1 MEALARLLYRV
12 TYDRVAYEPI
22 RADFLRWYEEC
33 YGAIEVDMESD
44 NSQLVTMALEARSEA
59 CNYEPD
65 APGYNQLKT
74 LNEAEEVVRYF
85 AVWASIF
92 CWPTAILLFL
102 TGGLGYVYDYL
113 QLFPILIWLAVGG
126 VFFVAG
132 SVYPFYYL
140 LSRTLAAN
148 AELIRQYN
156 EELVIPIARITSEER
171 RRVDLIA
178 YYIWHSSLCSTTNQ
192 CVIVFLGTMRRLF
205 PPAYGYMCYRITEN
219 FSSNHDEM
227 LEHLARRD
235 KESLAR
241 FAGREFE
248 IFKQERARRRK

>member
-1 MEALARLLYRV
+1 MKALARLLYRV

-33 YGAIEVDMESD
+33 YGAIGVDMESD
-44 NSQLVTMALEARSEA
+44 NSQLVTMALEARTEA
-59 CNYEPD
+59 CKYEPD
-65 APGYNQLKT
+65 TPGYNHLKM

-85 AVWASIF
+85 AVWTSLI
-92 CWPTAILLFL
+92 CCPTAILLLL
-102 TGGLGYVYDYL
+102 TGTLGYVLDYL
-113 QLFPILIWLAVGG
+113 QVLPTLIWLAFGG
-126 VFFVAG
+126 LVLVAG
-132 SVYPFYYL
+132 LAYPFYYI
-140 LSRTLAAN
+140 LSRTFTAN

-156 EELVIPIARITSEER
+156 EELAIPIARITSEER

-192 CVIVFLGTMRRLF
+192 SVIVFLGTMRRLF

-219 FSSNHDEM
+219 LSSTRDEM
-227 LEHLARRD
+227 LEHLVERD
-235 KESLAR
+235 TGSLAR

-248 IFKQERARRRK
+248 ILKHERVRRQ